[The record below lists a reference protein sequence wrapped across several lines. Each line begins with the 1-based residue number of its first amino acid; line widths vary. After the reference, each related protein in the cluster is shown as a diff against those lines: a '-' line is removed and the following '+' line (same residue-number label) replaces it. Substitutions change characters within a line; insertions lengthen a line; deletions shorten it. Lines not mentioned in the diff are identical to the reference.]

1 LEHREEVIGNAIRL
15 GGSEPDRTSVP
26 RVAWGD
32 RLIDRREFMSAVG
45 AGIAVVALAAEAQ
58 QSARLPRI
66 GFLLPGN
73 VGAGKE
79 SFSQGL
85 RELGY
90 VEGRT
95 AVIEWRW
102 WEGKPE
108 RLRPAAAEMVRLNPD
123 VVVVGGSEATN
134 AMKEA
139 TRSIPIVFIGPS
151 YPVEEGLVESFA
163 RPGGNIT
170 GITVAQSDHVAKHL
184 QLLLDV
190 VPALAD
196 VGVIWSPANPG
207 STFIFRD
214 TETAARNLKL
224 KVLQVP
230 MASAADVEPALAA
243 IARARPGALI
253 VQPVPTPIAN
263 AERIGELAIRLRI
276 PSITAFK
283 SLMERGLLMSYGA
296 DNRDVAR
303 RIPGY
308 VDRILK
314 GAKPADMPVER
325 PTKFEL
331 AINMKTAKAIGL
343 TIPSSL
349 LARADEVI
357 Q

>member
-1 LEHREEVIGNAIRL
+1 M
-15 GGSEPDRTSVP
+15 
-26 RVAWGD
+26 
-32 RLIDRREFMSAVG
+32 DRRTFIGRAAGGLLAVTF
-45 AGIAVVALAAEAQ
+45 AAEAQ
-58 QSARLPRI
+58 QAARLPRI
-66 GFLLPGN
+66 GVLLPFKA
-73 VGAGKE
+73 GAGTE
-79 SFSQGL
+79 VLRQGL
-85 RELGY
+85 QELGY

-95 AVIEWRW
+95 AVIEWRS

-108 RLRPAAAEMVRLNPD
+108 LLRDAAAEMVRLNPD
-123 VVVVGGSEATN
+123 VIVVGGSEATK

-139 TRSIPIVFIGPS
+139 TRSIPIVFSGPS

-170 GITVAQSDHVAKHL
+170 GITMAQSDHVAKLL

-190 VPALAD
+190 APSLIN

-207 STFIFRD
+207 STFTLRD
-214 TETAARNLKL
+214 MEAAARGLKL
-224 KVLQVP
+224 TLLPVV
-230 MASAADVEPALAA
+230 MASDADVAPALAA

-253 VQPVPTPIAN
+253 VLPSPIPIAN

-276 PSITAFK
+276 PSISAQK
-283 SLMERGLLMSYGA
+283 AVMERGLLMSYGA
-296 DNRDVAR
+296 DTRDVQR
-303 RIPGY
+303 RIPSY

-314 GAKPADMPVER
+314 GTRPADMPVER

-343 TIPSSL
+343 TIPQSL
-349 LARADEVI
+349 RLRADEVI

>member
-1 LEHREEVIGNAIRL
+1 M
-15 GGSEPDRTSVP
+15 
-26 RVAWGD
+26 
-32 RLIDRREFMSAVG
+32 DRRTFIGGVG
-45 AGIAVVALAAEAQ
+45 GGLLATSFAAEAQ
-58 QSARLPRI
+58 QAARLPRI
-66 GFLLPGN
+66 GVLFSG
-73 VGAGKE
+73 GAGTSAANLGTE
-79 SFSQGL
+79 VLRQGL
-85 RELGY
+85 QELGY

-102 WEGKPE
+102 WEGNPE
-108 RLRPAAAEMVRLNPD
+108 KLRETVAEMVRLNLD
-123 VVVVGGSEATN
+123 VIVVGGSEASK

-139 TRSIPIVFIGPS
+139 TRSIPIVFVGPS

-170 GITVAQSDHVAKHL
+170 GITMAQSDHVPKLL

-190 VPALAD
+190 APALAD

-207 STFIFRD
+207 SAILFKD
-214 TETAARNLKL
+214 TEAAARALKL
-224 KVLQVP
+224 KVLPVP

-253 VQPVPTPIAN
+253 LNPAPIPSAN
-263 AERIGELAIRLRI
+263 AARVGELAIRLRI
-276 PSITAFK
+276 PSITQAK
-283 SLMERGLLMSYGA
+283 ALMEQGLLMSYGA
-296 DNRDVAR
+296 DVRDVER
-303 RIPGY
+303 RVPSY

-343 TIPSSL
+343 TIPHSL
-349 LARADEVI
+349 LLRADTVM

>member
-1 LEHREEVIGNAIRL
+1 M
-15 GGSEPDRTSVP
+15 
-26 RVAWGD
+26 
-32 RLIDRREFMSAVG
+32 DRRTFIGGVG
-45 AGIAVVALAAEAQ
+45 GGLLATSFAADAQ
-58 QSARLPRI
+58 QPARQPRI
-66 GFLLPGN
+66 GVLNTQKASGGDVDLR
-73 VGAGKE
+73 
-79 SFSQGL
+79 QGL

-102 WEGKPE
+102 WEGNPE
-108 RLRPAAAEMVRLNPD
+108 KLREVVAEMMRLNLD
-123 VVVVGGSEATN
+123 VIVVGGSEASK

-139 TRSIPIVFIGPS
+139 TRSIPIVFVGPS

-170 GITVAQSDHVAKHL
+170 GITIAQSDHVPKLL

-190 VPALAD
+190 APRLSD

-207 STFIFRD
+207 SAILFKD
-214 TETAARNLKL
+214 TEAAARGLKL
-224 KVLQVP
+224 KVLPVP
-230 MASAADVEPALAA
+230 MATLADVEPALAT

-253 VQPVPTPIAN
+253 LNPSAITNTSTARV
-263 AERIGELAIRLRI
+263 GEIAIRLRI
-276 PSITAFK
+276 PSITQAK
-283 SLMERGLLMSYGA
+283 SLMEQGLLMSYGA
-296 DNRDVAR
+296 DARDLQR
-303 RIPGY
+303 RVPSY

-349 LARADEVI
+349 LLRADTVI